1 MSNMYDEI
9 LNNSNIQTILEYY
22 GLKVVKNKCICPFHK
37 DNHPSMNIHPNRGI
51 VKCFSCSV
59 GGNAISFIQ
68 KYENEI
74 NHNPI
79 GVREAMQK
87 AIEIQGLNIVIPEK
101 NNKPLTEEQKEQLRL
116 NNILKD
122 AITICENNLNT
133 STNETIK
140 CLNYLKSRNLST
152 EVIKDFHIG
161 FNYSINSITSQL
173 LKKYKVED
181 LIKVGITKKYEGKYI
196 DVFSD
201 RIMIPIL
208 DQYGKAIGFGG
219 RIIDNSSKAK
229 YINTMNTELFNK
241 SNLLFNYH
249 KAKSYAR
256 NDELI
261 IVEGYMDV
269 ISAKQMKIDNVVGT
283 MGTALTKEHIDLIK
297 KLKCEITLC
306 LDNDGPGKDAMIR
319 IIPELLKE
327 NLKVSVLDISKLGN
341 YKDFGDLQIANLTR
355 ENIYQTKI
363 SAFTFL
369 LKYKYVKDNI
379 LTVENIY
386 EIYHRIWKDGL
397 LKDTKDTLIF
407 KEFIMNNTNY
417 KSEEIEKIINP
428 TEVNLENRVDRYK
441 DIIFYH
447 YILGTLKEYAIKHQN
462 YVLLK
467 YVESNNLTMGVIKE
481 SLNNEQYLKD
491 DEVTFNINAYVKEF
505 ILKSDDYISFKK
517 DKAFILNDLLNNAQS
532 FDSKGNI
539 IDIKLTIEQKE
550 QIIKQYNES
559 FDDTIKEY
567 IENNPDEFEEIF
579 ISNNSNQFKNLFPKS
594 YKQEFKEQA
603 ISRYVNEGAM
613 EAIRYAL
620 AYTDDMK
627 NIMTRKYVNNGKYK
641 TLLVFNN
648 NKNILG
654 LSAKNIKEPLKEEQN
669 ELKEDILEQKIEIKD
684 VQKIKKSSPMS
695 IFISLSGKEKET
707 YKGMYLPINE
717 ETQVFIPK
725 QLYRKDDKKI
735 EILNSQVNEAN
746 MSEYKVDNKEHKKE
760 YINRLTLNEFYQKY
774 FNIYEVQMEK
784 EVIT

>member
-37 DNHPSMNIHPNRGI
+37 DNHPSMSIHPNRGI

-68 KYENEI
+68 KYENQI

-319 IIPELLKE
+319 IIPKLLKE

-654 LSAKNIKEPLKEEQN
+654 LSAENIKEPLKEEQN

>member
-760 YINRLTLNEFYQKY
+760 YINRLTLNEF
-774 FNIYEVQMEK
+774 
-784 EVIT
+784 

>member
-1 MSNMYDEI
+1 M
-9 LNNSNIQTILEYY
+9 
-22 GLKVVKNKCICPFHK
+22 
-37 DNHPSMNIHPNRGI
+37 
-51 VKCFSCSV
+51 
-59 GGNAISFIQ
+59 
-68 KYENEI
+68 
-74 NHNPI
+74 
-79 GVREAMQK
+79 
-87 AIEIQGLNIVIPEK
+87 
-101 NNKPLTEEQKEQLRL
+101 
-116 NNILKD
+116 
-122 AITICENNLNT
+122 
-133 STNETIK
+133 
-140 CLNYLKSRNLST
+140 
-152 EVIKDFHIG
+152 
-161 FNYSINSITSQL
+161 
-173 LKKYKVED
+173 
-181 LIKVGITKKYEGKYI
+181 
-196 DVFSD
+196 
-201 RIMIPIL
+201 
-208 DQYGKAIGFGG
+208 
-219 RIIDNSSKAK
+219 
-229 YINTMNTELFNK
+229 
-241 SNLLFNYH
+241 
-249 KAKSYAR
+249 
-256 NDELI
+256 
-261 IVEGYMDV
+261 
-269 ISAKQMKIDNVVGT
+269 
-283 MGTALTKEHIDLIK
+283 
-297 KLKCEITLC
+297 
-306 LDNDGPGKDAMIR
+306 
-319 IIPELLKE
+319 
-327 NLKVSVLDISKLGN
+327 
-341 YKDFGDLQIANLTR
+341 
-355 ENIYQTKI
+355 
-363 SAFTFL
+363 
-369 LKYKYVKDNI
+369 
-379 LTVENIY
+379 
-386 EIYHRIWKDGL
+386 
-397 LKDTKDTLIF
+397 
-407 KEFIMNNTNY
+407 
-417 KSEEIEKIINP
+417 
-428 TEVNLENRVDRYK
+428 RYK

>member
-517 DKAFILNDLLNNAQS
+517 DKTFILNDLLNNAQS

-760 YINRLTLNEFYQKY
+760 YINRLTLNEF
-774 FNIYEVQMEK
+774 
-784 EVIT
+784 

>member
-481 SLNNEQYLKD
+481 TLNNEQYLKD

>member
-559 FDDTIKEY
+559 FNDTIKEY